1 MYTSLHIS
9 HLPPNQSFIF
19 QLGEADMD
27 SIVCAVSSRKTI
39 AKVQKDYEDL
49 VGVVIALSQ

>member
-1 MYTSLHIS
+1 MS

-19 QLGEADMD
+19 QLAEADMD

-49 VGVVIALSQ
+49 VGVVMALLR